1 MKILDIIT
9 EAELEGKIVVVGDTI
24 AQGIG
29 SAIPNAVV
37 VAGAGLDS
45 ASVASQVM
53 ANTNKLKGADLA
65 IVSAGTYDVKPGNY
79 SLYDPDATGANL
91 RAIKTA
97 LKAKKIVWIRGY
109 NAGVS
114 KAVSKIASIDGDKQ
128 IDLKNYPTAD
138 KLIPSSYSDVAGA
151 ATYGMKA
158 IDKPVSLD
166 ANPEVNQKIDGNEK
180 KDGNKDTTNNTP
192 GKVYPYDKDIE
203 DLQKDLLALGYTL
216 KFGADGRYGDDTR
229 AALRD
234 FQTTNKLPVTG
245 LPDKATGNLID
256 QHAKDPAKYKRPTT
270 AGASPE
276 PGGGAKTP
284 VTAGKVASP
293 VKGAISVTSPM
304 GMRNGHFHQGVDIKA
319 GTPTPLYSPINGTV
333 TKAGDGWAGTG
344 GSGVKIEGGG
354 QTHKFFHM
362 SSISVKEGQPIK
374 QGDQFGISGGVKGAP
389 GSGNATGPHIHW
401 EMWTN
406 DKPVD
411 PMQYIGQ

>member
-29 SAIPNAVV
+29 SAIPKAVV

-45 ASVASQVM
+45 ASVATQVM
-53 ANTNKLKGADLA
+53 ANTDKLKGADLA

-91 RAIKTA
+91 RAIKNA

-114 KAVSKIASIDGDKQ
+114 KAVSKIANIDGDKQ

-158 IDKPVSLD
+158 IDKPVSPD
-166 ANPEVNQKIDGNEK
+166 AKPEVNNDEK
-180 KDGNKDTTNNTP
+180 KDDKKDTTNTQP

-203 DLQKDLLALGYTL
+203 DLQKDLIALGYNVGTH
-216 KFGADGRYGDDTR
+216 GADGRFGDDTR

-234 FQTTNKLPVTG
+234 FQTINKLPVTG
-245 LPDKATGNLID
+245 TPDKATGTLID

-270 AGASPE
+270 AGAAPE

-284 VTAGKVASP
+284 VAAGKVASP
-293 VKGAISVTSPM
+293 VKGAMEVISPM
-304 GMRNGHFHQGVDIKA
+304 GMRGGHFHQGLDIKA
-319 GTPTPLYSPINGTV
+319 RTPTPLYSPIDGTV
-333 TKAGDGWAGTG
+333 TKAGDGWAGDG
-344 GSGVKIEGGG
+344 GTGVKIDGGG

-362 SSISVKEGQPIK
+362 SSVSVKQGQQIK
-374 QGDQFGISGGVKGAP
+374 QGDQIGMSGGVKGAP

-401 EMWTN
+401 EMWVN
-406 DKPVD
+406 GKPVD
-411 PMQYIGQ
+411 PKQYIGQ

>member
-29 SAIPNAVV
+29 SSIPKAVV

-45 ASVASQVM
+45 ASIASKIAGDNSV
-53 ANTNKLKGADLA
+53 KGADLA

-91 RAIKTA
+91 RAIKKT
-97 LKAKKIVWIRGY
+97 LGAKKIVWIRPY

-158 IDKPVSLD
+158 IDKPVSPD
-166 ANPEVNQKIDGNEK
+166 AKPEVNNDEK
-180 KDGNKDTTNNTP
+180 KDDKKDTANTTP
-192 GKVYPYDKDIE
+192 GTVYPYNKDIE
-203 DLQKDLLALGYTL
+203 ELQKDLIILGYTL
-216 KFGADGRYGDDTR
+216 KFGADGKFGDDTR

-234 FQTTNKLPVTG
+234 FQTINKLPVTG
-245 LPDKATGNLID
+245 KPDKATVDLID
-256 QHAKDPAKYKRPTT
+256 QHAKDPAKYKRPAT
-270 AGASPE
+270 AGAAPTAPTPE

-284 VTAGKVASP
+284 VAAGKVASP
-293 VKGAISVTSPM
+293 VKGALDVMSHV
-304 GMRNGHFHQGVDIKA
+304 GMRGGRLHQGVDIRA
-319 GTPTPLYSPINGTV
+319 RTPTPLYSPINGTV
-333 TKAGDGWAGTG
+333 TKAGDGWAGNG
-344 GSGVKIEGGG
+344 GTGVKIEGG
-354 QTHKFFHM
+354 
-362 SSISVKEGQPIK
+362 
-374 QGDQFGISGGVKGAP
+374 
-389 GSGNATGPHIHW
+389 
-401 EMWTN
+401 
-406 DKPVD
+406 
-411 PMQYIGQ
+411 

>member
-29 SAIPNAVV
+29 SAIPKAVV

-45 ASVASQVM
+45 ASVATQVM
-53 ANTNKLKGADLA
+53 ANTNKLKDADLA

-158 IDKPVSLD
+158 IDKPVSTD
-166 ANPEVNQKIDGNEK
+166 ANPEVNQDEK
-180 KDGNKDTTNNTP
+180 KDTTNTTP
-192 GKVYPYDKDIE
+192 GKVYPYDKDME

-216 KFGADGRYGDDTR
+216 KFGADGRFGDDTR

-234 FQTTNKLPVTG
+234 FQTVNKLPVTG
-245 LPDKATGNLID
+245 KLDDATVKLID

-270 AGASPE
+270 AGAAPE

-284 VTAGKVASP
+284 VATGK
-293 VKGAISVTSPM
+293 VTSPIKGQM
-304 GMRNGHFHQGVDIKA
+304 EVLSHVGMRGGRLHQGVDIKA
-319 GTPTPLYSPINGTV
+319 RTPTPLYSPINGTV
-333 TKAGDGWAGTG
+333 TKAGDGWAGNG

-354 QTHKFFHM
+354 QTHKFFHL
-362 SSISVKEGQPIK
+362 SNISVKEGQPIN

-401 EMWTN
+401 EMWMN
-406 DKPVD
+406 GKPVD
-411 PMQYIGQ
+411 PTQYIGQ

>member
-29 SAIPNAVV
+29 SAIPKAVV

-45 ASVASQVM
+45 ASVATQVM
-53 ANTNKLKGADLA
+53 ANTNKLKDADLA

-158 IDKPVSLD
+158 IDKTVSTD
-166 ANPEVNQKIDGNEK
+166 ANPEVNQDEK
-180 KDGNKDTTNNTP
+180 KDTTNTTP

-216 KFGADGRYGDDTR
+216 KFGADGRFGDDTR

-234 FQTTNKLPVTG
+234 FQTVNKLPVTG
-245 LPDKATGNLID
+245 KPDDATDKLIV

-270 AGASPE
+270 AGAAPE
-276 PGGGAKTP
+276 PGGSAKTP
-284 VTAGKVASP
+284 VATGK
-293 VKGAISVTSPM
+293 VTSPIKGQM
-304 GMRNGHFHQGVDIKA
+304 EVLSHVGMRGGRLHQGVDIKA
-319 GTPTPLYSPINGTV
+319 RTPTPLYSPINGTV
-333 TKAGDGWAGTG
+333 TKAGDGWAGNG

-354 QTHKFFHM
+354 QTHKFFHL
-362 SSISVKEGQPIK
+362 SNISVKEGQPIN

-406 DKPVD
+406 GKPVD
-411 PMQYIGQ
+411 PTQYIGQ